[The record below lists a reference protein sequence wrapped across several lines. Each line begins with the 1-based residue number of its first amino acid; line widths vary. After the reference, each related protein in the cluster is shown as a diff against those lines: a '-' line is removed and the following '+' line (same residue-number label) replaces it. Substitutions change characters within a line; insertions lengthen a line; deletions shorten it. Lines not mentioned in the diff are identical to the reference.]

1 MKLNKKKWFRKNILE
16 FQAWY
21 QETCRNAKE
30 ELMSYFKYEQIG
42 GEILYNFYSGAPSVV
57 KATARKLSNM
67 KVHEAYFYL
76 RHLKFK
82 HKGVLLTDVKITDA
96 LE

>member
-1 MKLNKKKWFRKNILE
+1 MRLNKKKWFEKNILE
-16 FQAWY
+16 FDASY
-21 QETCRNAKE
+21 YRTPAVIE
-30 ELMSYFKYEQIG
+30 ELMLYSKYGKIG
-42 GEILYNFYSGAPSVV
+42 GEVWYNFDGGANPVV

-82 HKGVLLTDVKITDA
+82 YKEVDLTDVKITDA
-96 LE
+96 LR

>member
-1 MKLNKKKWFRKNILE
+1 MKLNKKKWFKKNILE

-21 QETCRNAKE
+21 QVTSPAKE

-57 KATARKLSNM
+57 KATARKLSGM
-67 KVHEAYFYL
+67 KIHEAYFYL

-82 HKGVLLTDVKITDA
+82 HKEVVLTDVKITDA
-96 LE
+96 LK